1 MTKIIETNNYT
12 ENIKKIIEDGIIYEQ
27 KRQIQI
33 NNSRLKTYWNVG
45 REIVKAANEDKIKYG
60 NSYVK
65 ELSEELTKLYGK
77 GYDYTNLTRMKK
89 LYSFFPNIGSLSQ
102 HFITWTHLRYILSI
116 KEENKRNYYI
126 NLVNDNN
133 LSVRELRKQI
143 KNSAYERLDNK
154 VKGNIVLN
162 EKISPVDLIKGPL
175 LLDIDKTIMANLNEK
190 ALKKVILEKIEDFLL
205 ELGRGFAFMGSE
217 VKIKVGDTYKYID
230 LLFFNVEENCYVA
243 IELKINKLTIRDI
256 GQLEFYVN
264 YIDAEIKKGYHN
276 PTIGI
281 LICKKTDKEAI
292 KYFNNQNIK
301 ITTYQNN

>member
-1 MTKIIETNNYT
+1 
-12 ENIKKIIEDGIIYEQ
+12 
-27 KRQIQI
+27 
-33 NNSRLKTYWNVG
+33 
-45 REIVKAANEDKIKYG
+45 
-60 NSYVK
+60 
-65 ELSEELTKLYGK
+65 
-77 GYDYTNLTRMKK
+77 
-89 LYSFFPNIGSLSQ
+89 
-102 HFITWTHLRYILSI
+102 
-116 KEENKRNYYI
+116 
-126 NLVNDNN
+126 
-133 LSVRELRKQI
+133 
-143 KNSAYERLDNK
+143 
-154 VKGNIVLN
+154 
-162 EKISPVDLIKGPL
+162 
-175 LLDIDKTIMANLNEK
+175 
-190 ALKKVILEKIEDFLL
+190 
-205 ELGRGFAFMGSE
+205 MGSE